1 MRQSLSSVKKTNSR
15 WFRLNLWIHRWVSLV
30 VVIPFAILSITG
42 VILIFHEEIDHALGV
57 EPTALSSSQQ
67 RPLADSIATAQKTYP
82 NEQVISTGYDPEH
95 HPGVLLIGMAKPNQ
109 GFEQARWL
117 FADIGSFAWHRQIEL
132 PGPEL
137 PELELLVP
145 PVQLFACSMLLP
157 VAVVAHQAPAASH

>member
-117 FADIGSFAWHRQIEL
+117 FADIGSASLIQKPNERI
-132 PGPEL
+132 
-137 PELELLVP
+137 
-145 PVQLFACSMLLP
+145 
-157 VAVVAHQAPAASH
+157 VAPHANGL